1 MSNYERYSRYLVRS
15 VDHIF
20 KNFLSD
26 SSIEEV
32 FESQSDNEDPIVSIE
47 LDGSLR
53 GELVINLPLPTLD
66 MLTKRIVPSVRKN
79 SIKKHHPDVA
89 GEIANLIAGTFV
101 NQLQFV
107 RHNVRPSAPEYNDD
121 PLSIKAL
128 YENINLSFSSRFGGF
143 DVDLYFQENPEE
155 ME

>member
-26 SSIEEV
+26 TSIEEV
-32 FESQSDNEDPIVSIE
+32 FESQSGQNDPIVAIE

-53 GELVINLPLPTLD
+53 GELVLNLPLQTLN
-66 MLTKRIVPSVRKN
+66 MLTKRIVPSVRSN
-79 SIKKHHPDVA
+79 SLKKHHPDVA

-107 RHNVRPSAPEYNDD
+107 KHDVKPSAPEYNDD
-121 PLSIKAL
+121 PLAIKAL
-128 YENINLSFSSRFGGF
+128 YENINLSFHSKFGGF
-143 DVDLYFQENPEE
+143 DIDLYFQENRSE
-155 ME
+155 